1 MLFVLTNS
9 RPKEATDLL
18 DAGVVKANE
27 ITRTVFNQTH
37 GFACCSA
44 RQCVQNKNS
53 GSDSDCVSFLA
64 TNVSFFGRGFWY
76 SQFWL
81 LQAGFLGPSDC
92 PFWPV
97 HFFWGNSI
105 DHKKGSATRSTSN
118 LKLECD
124 RARIGKNM
132 QRVPVRLFSDRW
144 SLTIH
149 IDS

>member
-53 GSDSDCVSFLA
+53 GSDSDCFLFLA
-64 TNVSFFGRGFWY
+64 ANVSFFGGGFWY
-76 SQFWL
+76 SHLEL
-81 LQAGFLGPSDC
+81 LQAAFWGHVRLSFLIRSFFLG
-92 PFWPV
+92 
-97 HFFWGNSI
+97 
-105 DHKKGSATRSTSN
+105 
-118 LKLECD
+118 
-124 RARIGKNM
+124 
-132 QRVPVRLFSDRW
+132 
-144 SLTIH
+144 
-149 IDS
+149 